1 MRDALERLF
10 DHFER
15 AGYALYLVGGAVR
28 DALLGAVPT
37 DMDLATD
44 AKPEAMQALFSRAL
58 PGAKV
63 VTAGARF
70 GTVGVQL
77 DGQWFEITT
86 FRADKKYGDG
96 RHPDRVVFGT
106 SVREDVLRRDFTVN
120 GLLMDRRG
128 VVLDYVGGLSD
139 LKARRLRCIG
149 DPQARFAEDK
159 LRKWRC
165 VRLATIKGF
174 AIEAATWHA
183 LAADADTAGVSCERI
198 GGEWRKFLTGPHFGR
213 GMMLL
218 AASGLWADLIR
229 RLGISRARMPSG
241 GDASALDA
249 LPADPAVRLA
259 FLLTG
264 EKALSK
270 VLKPL
275 ALPKAMVRA
284 AERYGGRRQIS
295 ADADIVAFKSAL
307 ADLGRPQFEKLLALQ
322 EALAQT
328 AADQRRAAANRA
340 CYARI
345 VQTRQPIAR
354 SELALSAADLKAM
367 GFGGAAIGRSL
378 ILLLHHVYRQ
388 PAANTPEALRAV
400 LAEAIGM
407 ETEKDSE

>member
-10 DHFER
+10 DLFER

-28 DALLGAVPT
+28 DALSGAVPT

-44 AKPEAMQALFSRAL
+44 ARPEAMQALLSRAL
-58 PGAKV
+58 PEAKV
-63 VTAGARF
+63 ATAGARF
-70 GTVGVQL
+70 GTIGVRL
-77 DGQWFEITT
+77 EGRRFEITT
-86 FRADKKYGDG
+86 FRADKNYGDG
-96 RHPDRVVFGT
+96 RHPDQVVFGT
-106 SVREDVLRRDFTVN
+106 SAREDVLRRDFTVN

-149 DPQARFAEDK
+149 DPRARFAEDK

-165 VRLATIKGF
+165 VRLAAIKGF
-174 AIEAATWHA
+174 AIESKTWHA

-198 GGEWRKFLTGPHFGR
+198 GSEWRKLLTGPHFGR
-213 GMMLL
+213 GMLLL

-229 RLGISRARMPSG
+229 RLGIGRSRMPSG
-241 GDASALDA
+241 SDGAVLDA

-259 FLLTG
+259 FLLAD
-264 EKALSK
+264 ESALSEA
-270 VLKPL
+270 LKPL
-275 ALPKAMVRA
+275 ALPRVMVRA
-284 AERYGGRRQIS
+284 AERYGERRQIS

-307 ADLGRPQFEKLLALQ
+307 ADLGGPSFEKLLALQ
-322 EALAQT
+322 EALAGS
-328 AADQRRAAANRA
+328 AADRRRAAVNRA

-345 VQTRQPIAR
+345 VQEHQPIAR

-367 GFGGAAIGRSL
+367 GLSGAAVGRGL
-378 ILLLHHVYRQ
+378 TLLLHHVYRR
-388 PAANTPEALRAV
+388 PADNAPEALRAV
-400 LAEAIGM
+400 LAEAIRG